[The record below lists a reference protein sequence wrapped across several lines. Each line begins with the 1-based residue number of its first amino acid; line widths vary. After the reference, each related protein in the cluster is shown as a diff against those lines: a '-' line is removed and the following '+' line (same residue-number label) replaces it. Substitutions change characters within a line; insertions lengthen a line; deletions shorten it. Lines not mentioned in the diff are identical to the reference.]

1 MKTAQ
6 FTVPPREQGIALRDF
21 IAARLGLSRG
31 KAKGLLDARNV
42 FVNARRVWMA
52 RHALAGG
59 DRVEV
64 VMPPPAS
71 DARPALRILY
81 RDAVYIVVDKPPRYL
96 SNGADSVEDL
106 LREQLGN
113 PEILAVHRLDR
124 DTSGCLLLAIGRA
137 AFEAAVPLFREGG
150 VKKIYHA
157 MAAGRVELP
166 VQTIQTPIDGER
178 AVTHLRR
185 LDAGAEATHL
195 LVTIET
201 GRTHQIRKHL
211 SAAGHPIL
219 GDRQYGTRAPA
230 TARAIRVSRQMLHA
244 HSIAFESPGGGCRVH
259 AVAPLP
265 ADFRSCLREF
275 GLT

>member
-6 FTVPPREQGIALRDF
+6 FTVPPREQGISLQDF
-21 IAARLGLSRG
+21 ISVRLGLSRG

-52 RHALAGG
+52 RHKLAGG

-64 VMPPPAS
+64 VMPPPAV
-71 DARPALRILY
+71 DARPTLRMLY
-81 RDAVYIVVDKPPRYL
+81 RDPEYLVVDKPPGCL
-96 SNGADSVEDL
+96 SNGADSAEAL

-113 PEILAVHRLDR
+113 PDILAVHRLDR
-124 DTSGCLLLAIGRA
+124 DTSGCLLLAVNRA

-150 VKKIYHA
+150 VKKTYHA
-157 MAAGRVELP
+157 LAAGRVELP
-166 VQTIQTPIDGER
+166 EQTLRTPIDGER

-185 LDAGAEATHL
+185 LDVGMEATHL

-211 SAAGHPIL
+211 SAIRHPIL
-219 GDRQYGTRAPA
+219 GDRQYGTNSPA
-230 TARAIRVSRQMLHA
+230 TARALRVPRQMLHA

-265 ADFRSCLREF
+265 ADFKRCLREF